1 MEKHVQGLGTYI
13 KDIVYG
19 ANDGIITTFAVVAG
33 AAGADL
39 SVSVILILGISNLL
53 ADGFSMAASNF
64 LGTHS
69 ENSLFKKEEQREF
82 EEVETVPEKEKKE
95 IYEIFR
101 QHEFSEKS
109 SGKL

>member
-33 AAGADL
+33 SLGADL
-39 SVSVILILGISNLL
+39 SVKVILILGISNLL

-64 LGTHS
+64 LGKHS
-69 ENSLFKKEEQREF
+69 ENSLFKKEQER
-82 EEVETVPEKEKKE
+82 EKKE
-95 IYEIFR
+95 VEEVPDKEREEIKEVFLNHKFNE
-101 QHEFSEKS
+101 QDSSE
-109 SGKL
+109 L